1 MSALRS
7 PNRPRAPER
16 DQVAADSQVEDF
28 VQFWRAGEPAKGWF
42 RCVDCGLGVAT
53 LSRLPLCARCHGVAW
68 ERAETS
74 PFETG
79 PPPLPLEA
87 DLPASLGAILLAVAL
102 LALLWVGLAGLAF
115 GIFRLIHG

>member
-7 PNRPRAPER
+7 PSRLHAPER
-16 DQVAADSQVEDF
+16 DQVAADLQVSDF

-42 RCVDCGLGVAT
+42 RCVDCGFGAAT
-53 LSRLPLCARCHGVAW
+53 VHRLPLCERCHGAVW

-79 PPPLPLEA
+79 
-87 DLPASLGAILLAVAL
+87 LLAEFEPDLLSAASAVWLGVAVS
-102 LALLWVGLAGLAF
+102 LALWVCLAGLAF
-115 GIFRLIHG
+115 GVFKLIHG